1 MTELVIESESVHK
14 IGLSWLEFDYVDYA
28 FLYRKEQI
36 RPVLS
41 CNWQQHEGI
50 SVTLWLNEPSGYPNL
65 SHSKNHLLQVRR
77 NTPLKTI
84 TR

>member
-41 CNWQQHEGI
+41 CN
-50 SVTLWLNEPSGYPNL
+50 
-65 SHSKNHLLQVRR
+65 
-77 NTPLKTI
+77 
-84 TR
+84 